1 MYEVRK
7 FLYFILKNLCTI
19 SYIEVWNLVYVIFEI
34 LGTHIT
40 YEIYIFIYVIILK
53 LQRYSYI
60 SNVILFMYLILIS
73 KQIMGFI

>member
-60 SNVILFMYLILIS
+60 SNVKLFMYLILIS